1 MRRMGRNFGGV
12 VAAAV
17 VVLLMAMHTGKALA
31 QGEAT
36 IHGHVQNPAGQPI
49 TKGDVRLTTDRSS
62 DAKSR
67 KYQYTFPLDANG
79 DYKGAGIAPG
89 SYVALVYV
97 DDKSID
103 FIDPLD
109 LKTGDDKVVS
119 FDMTRKEYIDK
130 MTPEEK
136 KQLESSRRRTPT

>member
-1 MRRMGRNFGGV
+1 MKRMGRNFGGV

-17 VVLLMAMHTGKALA
+17 VALLMALHPGRALA
-31 QGEAT
+31 QAEAT
-36 IHGHVQNPAGQPI
+36 IHGHVQNPAGQAI
-49 TKGDVRLTTDRSS
+49 TKGDVRLTTDRAS
-62 DAKSR
+62 DAKAR

-79 DYKGAGIAPG
+79 DYKGTGIAPG

-109 LKTGDDKVVS
+109 LKAGDDKTVS
-119 FDMTRKEYIDK
+119 FDMSRKEYIDK
-130 MTPEEK
+130 MTPE
-136 KQLESSRRRTPT
+136 